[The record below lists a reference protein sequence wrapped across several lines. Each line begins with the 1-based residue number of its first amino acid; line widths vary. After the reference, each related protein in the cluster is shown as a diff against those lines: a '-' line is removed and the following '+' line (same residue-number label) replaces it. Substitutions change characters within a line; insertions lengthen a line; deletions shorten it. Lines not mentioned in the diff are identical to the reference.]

1 MQYLSL
7 KFYIFLLLLLAAYY
21 AMPKNRRYAV
31 LLLGSIVFYVSIS
44 GSGIFFLALAAAAG
58 FFGGLLIDRA
68 ASRVRRR
75 AYLFFS
81 SVLCLSPL
89 LIIRASGFFSPSG
102 IIVPLGISFYTL
114 QIISYLADVYLA
126 KIKSEKNVLIFSLF
140 VSFFPQIV

>member
-81 SVLCLSPL
+81 SVSVSLPSADYKGIWIFQPFRHHRSSRHIFLHPTDNLLFGRRLSC
-89 LIIRASGFFSPSG
+89 
-102 IIVPLGISFYTL
+102 
-114 QIISYLADVYLA
+114 QN
-126 KIKSEKNVLIFSLF
+126 KK
-140 VSFFPQIV
+140 